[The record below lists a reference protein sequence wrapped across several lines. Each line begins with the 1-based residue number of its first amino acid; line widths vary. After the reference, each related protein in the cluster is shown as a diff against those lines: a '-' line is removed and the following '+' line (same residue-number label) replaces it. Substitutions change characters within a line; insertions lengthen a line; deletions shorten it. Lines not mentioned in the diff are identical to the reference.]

1 MQGLRRLTVL
11 VPAVAICLLCAGCG
25 GKDNPVIPEDGIL
38 VSEGSL
44 DAEGSVQLEFE
55 GMGTVSVGVRNGLTG
70 EPLTEGVI
78 LAVASEDEDVIVCAV
93 FPDDMS
99 QMPPGFYS
107 LNRSAALEAQREGQR
122 SWLDI
127 FPWIGGDSPVTGVHS
142 VDEIPR
148 WAWEELVCYTSSL
161 GTDTIANM
169 HLGVIESGLQ
179 GIAIG
184 IGVDVACGII
194 AVAFPPAAPGAV
206 AVALIAK
213 VVAFHNT
220 TMDAL
225 QEVQLLVY
233 GAQGYCLDQE
243 VELKKLWGFCDGLF
257 SLGIPLL
264 APVDEDPLCVSEA
277 RGSVYGYV
285 VDASSGDGISGASV
299 YVNGVADYTAINGHY
314 SVEDVLAG
322 DAVPVMASCAGYS
335 LFATDIEVPSG
346 GSVRRD
352 ITLVPQAS
360 SNEYRFVLT
369 WGENPADLDS
379 HLWVPVTGSD
389 YTHIYWYSRG
399 SLTAAPYGQLDV
411 DDVTSY
417 GPETV
422 TVLPQYAGTYQYA
435 VHEYSGSG
443 TLATSD
449 AVVRIY
455 RGDSLIRT
463 LTVPTGSCGEGWW
476 WHVASFS
483 PQTGRLVIVDEL
495 QESPPVRVAGLS
507 VHKG

>member
-1 MQGLRRLTVL
+1 MQGLRRLIVL
-11 VPAVAICLLCAGCG
+11 VPIVAICLFCAGCG
-25 GKDNPVIPEDGIL
+25 GKDNPVVPEDGIVL
-38 VSEGSL
+38 SEGSL
-44 DAEGSVQLEFE
+44 DAEGRVQLEFE
-55 GMGTVSVGVRNGLTG
+55 GTGTVSVGVRNGLTG
-70 EPLTEGVI
+70 EPLTEGVV
-78 LAVASEDEDVIVCAV
+78 LAVASTDEDIIVCAV

-107 LNRSAALEAQREGQR
+107 MNRSGALEAEREGQR
-122 SWLDI
+122 SWFDI

-148 WAWEELVCYTSSL
+148 WAWEELVCYTSSH
-161 GTDTIANM
+161 GVDTIAHM
-169 HLGVIESGLQ
+169 HLGVIESGLE

-184 IGVDVACGII
+184 IGVGAACGII
-194 AVAFPPAAPGAV
+194 AVAFPPAAPAAGAV
-206 AVALIAK
+206 VVIAK
-213 VVAFHNT
+213 VVGFHNT
-220 TMDAL
+220 MMEAL

-243 VELKKLWGFCDGLF
+243 VELKKLWGFCDGAF
-257 SLGIPLL
+257 ALGVPLIT
-264 APVDEDPLCVSEA
+264 PVDEDPLCGSETTG
-277 RGSVYGYV
+277 RVYGYV
-285 VDASSGDGISGASV
+285 TDASSGDGIPGANV
-299 YVNGVADYTAINGHY
+299 YVNGVADYTSTNGYY

-322 DAVPVMASCAGYS
+322 NAVPVMASCAGFS
-335 LFATDIEVPSG
+335 LFATDVVVPSG

-360 SNEYRFVLT
+360 SNEYRFILT

-389 YTHIYWYSRG
+389 YTHIYWCFRG
-399 SLTAAPYGQLDV
+399 SLIAAPYAQLDV

-422 TVLPQYAGTYQYA
+422 TVLPQYGGTYEYA

-449 AVVRIY
+449 AIVRIY
-455 RGDSLIRT
+455 RGDSLIHT
-463 LTVPTGSCGEGWW
+463 LTVPTGSCGDRWW
-476 WHVASFS
+476 WHVASFN
-483 PQTGRLVIVDEL
+483 PQTGSLAIVDEL
-495 QESPPVRVAGLS
+495 QEPPPVRAGGPS
-507 VHKG
+507 VRKG